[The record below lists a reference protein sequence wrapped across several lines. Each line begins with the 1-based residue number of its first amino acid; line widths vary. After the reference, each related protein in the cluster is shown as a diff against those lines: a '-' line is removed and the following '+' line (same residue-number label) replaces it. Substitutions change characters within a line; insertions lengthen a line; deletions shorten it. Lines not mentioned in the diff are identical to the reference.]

1 MTEQELR
8 AYIKAI
14 RPADE
19 AAMDAA
25 RRRQAQL
32 AKPPGSLGQ
41 LEDMSIRLAGV
52 TGQVCS
58 TMGKCRVAVFAADNG
73 VVAEGV
79 SCTPPSVTLQQA
91 VNMTFR
97 KTGMS
102 AMAAVFGDDVT
113 VVDVGIDGDVPPV
126 GILHRQH
133 HALRHVRQQL
143 PPEQHRLLH
152 KPLRKVHQRDE
163 AAVYHKA
170 RHAQRLRRFTGLAEA
185 VQRRRAHQRV
195 DGAGGQL
202 GKRRVE
208 P

>member
-8 AYIKAI
+8 AYIEAI

-52 TGQVCS
+52 TGQVCPA
-58 TMGKCRVAVFAADNG
+58 MGKCRVAVFAADNG

-102 AMAAVFGDDVT
+102 AHG
-113 VVDVGIDGDVPPV
+113 GS
-126 GILHRQH
+126 
-133 HALRHVRQQL
+133 
-143 PPEQHRLLH
+143 
-152 KPLRKVHQRDE
+152 
-163 AAVYHKA
+163 
-170 RHAQRLRRFTGLAEA
+170 LRRRCNGGGCRHR
-185 VQRRRAHQRV
+185 RRRA
-195 DGAGGQL
+195 AGGYSPPQ
-202 GKRRVE
+202 GTPGHRRHC
-208 P
+208 PGGRHDPGSRCWRPWPPA